1 MVTSINWFYSFRC
14 KITAFFAYIQKNE
27 YFCAL
32 NENVQH
38 FIQDSVNGDFQGWDK
53 ETPTFIVEPAA
64 KQVSDTQYIYWDK

>member
-32 NENVQH
+32 NK
-38 FIQDSVNGDFQGWDK
+38 K
-53 ETPTFIVEPAA
+53 E
-64 KQVSDTQYIYWDK
+64 